1 MDPFTL
7 LMAAQT
13 AVGFIKQGCD
23 FLHQGRLELEGAKK
37 TVEGVIG
44 DVKAIKGVFDWFLGL
59 FKYTKPAVKYT
70 EPKPVA
76 KAPKADTTKQQ
87 SYEELELKLIKDIG
101 DKLGFLIDTQQQ
113 INDYYHELEEQ
124 SKTNYDPTQ
133 NTSKKAIE
141 RALIELQMEKLFEQV
156 REAMV
161 YAPAELK
168 DLYSRFLKMHKKIEQ
183 EQAWARSEML
193 RKRRLARW
201 KKEKAE
207 IFCIEVTAGVIAVV
221 FISLIFGW
229 LMWQL
234 RVLSGG
240 F

>member
-1 MDPFTL
+1 
-7 LMAAQT
+7 MAAQT
-13 AVGFIKQGCD
+13 AVGFIKQGCAL
-23 FLHQGRLELEGAKK
+23 LHEGRMELEGAKK
-37 TVEGVIG
+37 TAEQVIG
-44 DVKAIKGVFDWFLGL
+44 DVKAIKGIFDWFLGL
-59 FKYTKPAVKYT
+59 FKYTKAEVKYT
-70 EPKPVA
+70 EPTKPVA
-76 KAPKADTTKQQ
+76 QKKASSKEQQ

-101 DKLGFLIDTQQQ
+101 DRSGFLFDTQQQ

-168 DLYSRFLKMHKKIEQ
+168 DLYSRFLKMYKKIEQ
-183 EQAWARSEML
+183 EQAWARDEML
-193 RKRRLARW
+193 RKKRLARW
-201 KKEKAE
+201 RKERAE
-207 IFCIEVTAGVIAVV
+207 IFCIELTAGVIAVM

-234 RVLSGG
+234 RNLSGG